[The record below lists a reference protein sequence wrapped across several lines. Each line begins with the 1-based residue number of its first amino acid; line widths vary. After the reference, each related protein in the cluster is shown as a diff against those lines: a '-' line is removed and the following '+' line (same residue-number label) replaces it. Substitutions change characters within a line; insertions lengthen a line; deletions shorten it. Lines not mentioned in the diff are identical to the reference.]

1 MPRDDAA
8 SLRLRLFSLKERGRL
23 GALLA
28 YRNLID
34 SLTYGLPELQTFG
47 DPEPGRVEGFDS
59 SDPIAEVLLTHWI
72 RAHQLLLQAE
82 ATANTGSSVQ
92 LLAQAAASVRAIE
105 SVMEAALRE
114 LREQDRETKL
124 ARAQVAAVA
133 AKARHE
139 PWDKLK
145 AFAERVFWDYAKRNF
160 KPGFKGSVSAAAAY
174 VFSRP
179 EVKRLTPPGAKNAH
193 ATIYDHLLVVRKRWQ
208 REYLESAAFATEK

>member
-47 DPEPGRVEGFDS
+47 DPEPGLVEGFDS

-82 ATANTGSSVQ
+82 ATANADSTVQ

-105 SVMEAALRE
+105 SEVEKAVEALRRQE
-114 LREQDRETKL
+114 HQAKLKRVKL
-124 ARAQVAAVA
+124 AVKAAD
-133 AKARHE
+133 AKHE
-139 PWDKLK
+139 PWNRLK
-145 AFAERVFWDYAKRNF
+145 DFAERVAMEYVDKHF
-160 KPGFKGSVSAAAAY
+160 KPGLVGRASDAARHVFKQ
-174 VFSRP
+174 P
-179 EVKRLTPPGAKNAH
+179 EIRKLTPPGVKDPYG
-193 ATIYDHLLVVRKRWQ
+193 TIYDHVRKLIKARRRHLQ
-208 REYLESAAFATEK
+208 SSRESTQK